1 MQAGLLKREDHR
13 AFTKNVRKRRGW
25 ESFLSPP
32 FHNQQVQ
39 YIRMVQAIARII
51 AFFCGLFILFFLFIP
66 LFLSGQGMAHASSA
80 FPLYR
85 AIAPNVAFW
94 EKVYGTY
101 TSRKGILHDKN
112 DLSIIYGTVDL
123 VDWNTPGAARIN
135 KHLIRLARQH
145 YKDIL
150 EDLADGEKPATR
162 EEKRIAALFAHRKV
176 KGYKKARDNIRLQ
189 IGQKDRFIQGV
200 IRSGAY
206 LPSIKRIF
214 RKKKL
219 PAELAYLPHVESSF
233 NPRAH
238 SKVGAVGLWQ
248 FTRSTGRNYMMIND
262 LVDERYD
269 PYVSSQAAAELL
281 KKNYSQLGTWPLA
294 LTAYNYGR
302 AGMVRALKKQ
312 KTYVNIFNNH
322 RTGLF
327 KFASRNFYSE
337 FLAAMRVARRL
348 EKDPHIKKERPRS
361 TFLVRLRGYTDFEEL
376 RRYFR
381 ISRERLAKLNP
392 ALKKPVLEG
401 KKFIPKGYRLRLPDT
416 RKNRLRV
423 KKLARRLYHSHQIR
437 DKVYIVRRGD
447 TISSISRKTGI
458 SRRRL
463 IQANHLNKHATIR
476 IGQRLILPG
485 KGKRQSS
492 RQGTIIILQD
502 HAKRRP

>member
-1 MQAGLLKREDHR
+1 
-13 AFTKNVRKRRGW
+13 
-25 ESFLSPP
+25 
-32 FHNQQVQ
+32 
-39 YIRMVQAIARII
+39 MVQGTARII
-51 AFFCGLFILFFLFIP
+51 AFFCRLFILFFFFLP
-66 LFLSGQGMAHASSA
+66 LFPPATATA
-80 FPLYR
+80 YATPDFPLYK
-85 AIAPNVAFW
+85 AITPNVAFW

-101 TSRKGILHDKN
+101 TSRQGILHDKN
-112 DLSIIYGTVDL
+112 DLSIIYGAVDL

-135 KHLIRLARQH
+135 KHLIRLAREH

-150 EDLADGEKPATR
+150 DDLASGEKPETR
-162 EEKRIAALFAHRKV
+162 EEKRIAALFSHRKH
-176 KGYKKARDNIRLQ
+176 KGYKKARENIRLQ
-189 IGQKDRFIQGV
+189 IGQKDRFRKGV

-214 RKKKL
+214 RKKRL

-269 PYVSSQAAAELL
+269 PYVSSQAAAALL
-281 KKNYSQLGTWPLA
+281 KKNYAQLGSWPLA

-348 EKDPHIKKERPRS
+348 EKDPAIKKDRPRA

-381 ISRERLAKLNP
+381 LSHKRLASLNP
-392 ALKKPVLEG
+392 ALRKPVLEG
-401 KKFIPKGYRLRLPDT
+401 KKYIPKGYRLRLPDT
-416 RKNRLRV
+416 KKNRQRV
-423 KKLARRLYHSHQIR
+423 KKLARRLYHSRQIR
-437 DKVYIVRRGD
+437 DMVYIVRRGD

-458 SRRRL
+458 SKRRL
-463 IQANHLNKHATIR
+463 IQANHLNKRATIR
-476 IGQRLILPG
+476 VGQRLVLPG
-485 KGKRQSS
+485 RNRSARAGK
-492 RQGTIIILQD
+492 ILILKDQ
-502 HAKRRP
+502 AKKRP

>member
-1 MQAGLLKREDHR
+1 
-13 AFTKNVRKRRGW
+13 
-25 ESFLSPP
+25 
-32 FHNQQVQ
+32 
-39 YIRMVQAIARII
+39 MVQGTARII
-51 AFFCGLFILFFLFIP
+51 AFFCQLFILFFFFLP
-66 LFLSGQGMAHASSA
+66 LFPPALATAYA
-80 FPLYR
+80 KPDFPLYK

-101 TSRKGILHDKN
+101 TSRQGILHDKN
-112 DLSIIYGTVDL
+112 DLSIIYGAVDL

-135 KHLIRLARQH
+135 KHLIRLAREH

-150 EDLADGEKPATR
+150 DDLASGEKPETR
-162 EEKRIAALFAHRKV
+162 DEKRIAALFAHRKH
-176 KGYKKARDNIRLQ
+176 KGYKKARENIRLQ
-189 IGQKDRFIQGV
+189 IGQKDRFRKGV

-214 RKKKL
+214 RKKRL

-248 FTRSTGRNYMMIND
+248 FTRSTGRNYMMINN

-269 PYVSSQAAAELL
+269 PYVSSQAAAALL
-281 KKNYSQLGTWPLA
+281 KKNYAQLGSWPLA

-348 EKDPHIKKERPRS
+348 EKDPAIKKDRPRA

-381 ISRERLAKLNP
+381 LSHKRLAALNP
-392 ALKKPVLEG
+392 ALRKPVLEG
-401 KKFIPKGYRLRLPDT
+401 KKYIPKGYRLRLPDT
-416 RKNRLRV
+416 KKNRQRV
-423 KKLARRLYHSHQIR
+423 KKLARRLYHSRQIR
-437 DKVYIVRRGD
+437 DMVYIVRRGD

-458 SRRRL
+458 SKRRL
-463 IQANHLNKHATIR
+463 IQANHLNKRATIR
-476 IGQRLILPG
+476 VGQRLVLPG
-485 KGKRQSS
+485 RNRSARAGR
-492 RQGTIIILQD
+492 IVILKD
-502 HAKRRP
+502 RAKYRP

>member
-1 MQAGLLKREDHR
+1 MFCIQGTGFVD
-13 AFTKNVRKRRGW
+13 TNIRKRQGRD
-25 ESFLSPP
+25 LSLPPP

-39 YIRMVQAIARII
+39 YIRMMQATARII
-51 AFFCGLFILFFLFIP
+51 AFFCGLFILFFLFVP
-66 LFLSGQGMAHASSA
+66 LFPSDNGIACASSA

-112 DLSIIYGTVDL
+112 DLSIVYGTVDL

-150 EDLADGEKPATR
+150 EDLADGEKPETR
-162 EEKRIAALFAHRKV
+162 EEKRIASLFAHRKV

-189 IGQKDRFIQGV
+189 IGQKDRFVKGV

-206 LPSIKRIF
+206 MPTIQKVF
-214 RKKKL
+214 RKKGL
-219 PAELAYLPHVESSF
+219 PTELAYLPHVESSF

-238 SKVGAVGLWQ
+238 SKAGAVGLWQ
-248 FTRSTGRNYMMIND
+248 FTRSTGRDYMMIND

-269 PYVSSQAAAELL
+269 SYISSLAAAELL
-281 KKNYSQLGTWPLA
+281 KKNYAQLGTWPLA

-348 EKDPHIKKERPRS
+348 EKDPRIKKDRPRA
-361 TFLVRLRGYTDFEEL
+361 TFLVRLRGYTDFDEL
-376 RRYFR
+376 RRFFR
-381 ISRERLAKLNP
+381 ISRERLAELNP

-416 RKNRLRV
+416 KKNRQRV
-423 KKLARRLYHSHQIR
+423 KKLASRLYHSHQIR
-437 DKVYIVRRGD
+437 DAVYIVRRGD
-447 TISSISRKTGI
+447 TISSISRKTGV
-458 SRRRL
+458 SRQQL
-463 IQANHLNKHATIR
+463 IQANHLNKRATIR
-476 IGQRLILPG
+476 VGQRLILPG
-485 KGKRQSS
+485 KKQSS
-492 RQGTIIILQD
+492 QKGIIILKD
-502 HAKRRP
+502 RAKRRP

>member
-1 MQAGLLKREDHR
+1 MFCIQGTGFVD
-13 AFTKNVRKRRGW
+13 TNIRKRQGRD
-25 ESFLSPP
+25 LSLPPP

-39 YIRMVQAIARII
+39 YIRMMQATARII
-51 AFFCGLFILFFLFIP
+51 AFFCGLFILFFLFVP
-66 LFLSGQGMAHASSA
+66 LFPSDNGIACASSA

-112 DLSIIYGTVDL
+112 DLSIVYGTVDL

-150 EDLADGEKPATR
+150 EDLADGEKPETR
-162 EEKRIAALFAHRKV
+162 EEKRIASLFAHRKV

-189 IGQKDRFIQGV
+189 IGQKDRFVKGV

-206 LPSIKRIF
+206 MPTIQKVF
-214 RKKKL
+214 RKKGL
-219 PAELAYLPHVESSF
+219 PTELAYLPHVESSF

-238 SKVGAVGLWQ
+238 SKAGAVGLWQ
-248 FTRSTGRNYMMIND
+248 FTRSTGRDYMMIND

-269 PYVSSQAAAELL
+269 PYISSLAAAELL
-281 KKNYSQLGTWPLA
+281 KKNYAQLGTWPLA

-348 EKDPHIKKERPRS
+348 EKDPRIKKDRPRA
-361 TFLVRLRGYTDFEEL
+361 TFLVRLRGYTDFDEL
-376 RRYFR
+376 RRFFR
-381 ISRERLAKLNP
+381 ISRERLADLNP

-416 RKNRLRV
+416 KKNRQRV
-423 KKLARRLYHSHQIR
+423 KKLASRLYHSHQIR
-437 DKVYIVRRGD
+437 DAVYIVRRGD
-447 TISSISRKTGI
+447 TISSISRKTGV
-458 SRRRL
+458 SRQQL
-463 IQANHLNKHATIR
+463 IQANHLNKRATIR
-476 IGQRLILPG
+476 VGQRLILPG
-485 KGKRQSS
+485 KKQSS
-492 RQGTIIILQD
+492 QKGIIILKD
-502 HAKRRP
+502 RAKRRP